1 MTAAFADPRFLLPTV
16 PRSARV
22 GRGAEAWLPL
32 LERADIDTDAAQP
45 ADVAITGPD
54 PSAAET
60 DGATSVIVE
69 GEGDLAGYTSRPYV
83 VFGSRDRPAL
93 LVPGDRANVMS
104 YALSAWSAP
113 QTRARVLRRHVV
125 LRLPRLALRLAN
137 WPHVTIATRDA
148 GPPFVVGAALQQL
161 ALENSVDWLLICGQS
176 DDLGRAAFLL
186 FPESAPQPRWLV
198 KFVRVPGYSDPI
210 DRDQRALQAVAAAAG
225 AAAAHAP
232 RFVGRFEVSGLAAS
246 IETAA
251 AGRRLSAV
259 LGSAA
264 SRSAKTKIVDAVAEW
279 IVRVGVETC
288 HDGVAPELERLRIG
302 VVGSWPD
309 APDDLLNGLSGLPAV
324 LQHNDLGTWN
334 IISDGGSDFTAVDWE
349 SANPSGLPLWD
360 LWYFL
365 AHALRLLDGEA
376 DGDSGAFARLFRG
389 EAASSPELFRWTRTA
404 VDALGIPADVVGKL
418 ATVCWLHHGLS
429 HEARSAAVDRVA
441 TGGGTL
447 TTAASAYPHAWL
459 SDPALGSGW
468 RSWLDDLRD

>member
-22 GRGAEAWLPL
+22 GQGAEAWLPL
-32 LERADIDTDAAQP
+32 LERAGIDTEVAQP
-45 ADVAITGPD
+45 ADLAITGTE
-54 PSAAET
+54 PSAAEI
-60 DGATSVIVE
+60 DGVDSVIVE
-69 GEGDLAGYTSRPYV
+69 GDGALAGYTSRRYV
-83 VFGSRDRPAL
+83 VFGNRERPAL
-93 LVPGDRANVMS
+93 LVPGDRVNVMS

-113 QTRARVLRRHVV
+113 QTRARVLRRRVV
-125 LRLPRLALRLAN
+125 LRLPRLALRLAG

-148 GPPFVVGAALQQL
+148 GAPYVVEAALRQL
-161 ALENSVDWLLICGQS
+161 GFEDSVDWLLICGQS

-210 DRDQRALQAVAAAAG
+210 DRDERALQAVAAAGG
-225 AAAAHAP
+225 AAAARAP

-259 LGSAA
+259 LSSAA
-264 SRSAKTKIVDAVAEW
+264 SRSAKRKSVDAVAEW
-279 IVRVGVETC
+279 IVRVGVETR
-288 HDGVAPELERLRIG
+288 HDGVAPELERLRT
-302 VVGSWPD
+302 VVDSWPD
-309 APDDLLNGLSGLPAV
+309 APNDLLNGLSGLPAV

-365 AHALRLLDGEA
+365 ADALRLLDGEDAA
-376 DGDSGAFARLFRG
+376 DTGAFARLFRG
-389 EAASSPELFRWTRTA
+389 EASSSPELFRWTRTA
-404 VDALGIPADVVGKL
+404 VDALGIPAEEVGKL
-418 ATVCWLHHGLS
+418 ATLCWLHHGLS
-429 HEARSAAVDRVA
+429 HEARGAAVDRMA
-441 TGGGTL
+441 AGGETL
-447 TTAASAYPHAWL
+447 TTAASSYPHAWL

-468 RSWLDDLRD
+468 RSWLEGAQG